1 MGHLRILLPN
11 QLVIER
17 LITLCR
23 VKRHQ
28 ISTRSRQH
36 DSPAETKPDSTICTH
51 LCKTIEANTNSGQR
65 LNFNQALKLTMPPVG
80 SVGTTVLAA
89 EF

>member
-23 VKRHQ
+23 VTRHYKTTK
-28 ISTRSRQH
+28 SH
-36 DSPAETKPDSTICTH
+36 EHGSPAETKPAPAFHAHRPNTRLAKPIQGHKLYSKVLTI
-51 LCKTIEANTNSGQR
+51 
-65 LNFNQALKLTMPPVG
+65 
-80 SVGTTVLAA
+80 
-89 EF
+89 